1 MTRKD
6 FSQVAFD
13 VMRQATGQAPKQP
26 SPAPK
31 PQKQAA
37 PKGTKG
43 AAKKVNRKQPRA

>member
-1 MTRKD
+1 MPRKD

-13 VMRQATGQAPKQP
+13 VMRQATGQDPRQP

-31 PQKQAA
+31 LAKQTA

-43 AAKKVNRKQPRA
+43 AAKKGRKRATE